1 MSWPHPRLVG
11 AMALAGLLAA
21 FALAVARLQAHG
33 PAFDPL
39 TGPPATVPLWRVD
52 LDTAPAREIEA
63 LPGVG
68 PRLAERI
75 VRDRAERGPFHGVQ
89 GLDRVSGVG
98 PALVERIAPFVR

>member
-1 MSWPHPRLVG
+1 MTRPHPRLVG
-11 AMALAGLLAA
+11 AMAVTGLLAA
-21 FALAVARLQAHG
+21 LALAAARLRPRA

-39 TGPPATVPLWRVD
+39 VGPPAVIPVWRVD
-52 LDTAPAREIEA
+52 LDSAPASEIEA

-75 VRDRAERGPFHGVQ
+75 VQDRAAHGPFHGVQ
-89 GLDRVSGVG
+89 GLDRVTGVG

>member
-1 MSWPHPRLVG
+1 MSRPHPRLVG
-11 AMALAGLLAA
+11 AMAVMGLLAA
-21 FALAVARLQAHG
+21 FALAAARLQRRA

-39 TGPPATVPLWRVD
+39 LGPLAEVPAWRVH
-52 LDTAPAREIEA
+52 LDAAPASEIEA

-75 VRDRAERGPFHGVQ
+75 VRDRAEHGPFHGVQ
-89 GLDRVSGVG
+89 GLDRVPGVG